1 MTDVEPAV
9 MTLTSRKGMQNFGV
23 EGLDTTVRTSLDH
36 QRVRFASTDEAEM
49 AVTVARTDVAMKKW
63 LSIVGAAKRGGRTAI
78 SHQHGTFMDSIQ
90 HGCSAFSCG
99 GSKPV
104 NRISRLASSSIIFQ
118 RFSTATLPDEASQQ
132 RRSGY
137 LWIDQM

>member
-1 MTDVEPAV
+1 M
-9 MTLTSRKGMQNFGV
+9 
-23 EGLDTTVRTSLDH
+23 RTSLD
-36 QRVRFASTDEAEM
+36 QQQVRFASTDEAEM

-63 LSIVGAAKRGGRTAI
+63 LSIVGAAKRDGRTAV
-78 SHQHGTFMDSIQ
+78 SHQHGTFVDSIQ

-118 RFSTATLPDEASQQ
+118 RFSTATGQSEPAETFKVSMD
-132 RRSGY
+132 
-137 LWIDQM
+137 